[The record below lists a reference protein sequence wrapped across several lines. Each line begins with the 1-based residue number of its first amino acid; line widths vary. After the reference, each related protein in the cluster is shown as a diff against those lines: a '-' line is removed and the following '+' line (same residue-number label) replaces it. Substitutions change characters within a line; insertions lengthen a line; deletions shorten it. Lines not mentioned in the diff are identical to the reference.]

1 MECTNSKEQ
10 YKRFI
15 MLLGTILIVA
25 VHTAM
30 FACLWYNYYAN
41 KELTD
46 MRKYFKYFYFY
57 RRGHWTIIVLYAV
70 VLILFMKVL
79 GGFRVGYLRNLD
91 VLYSQI
97 LSVCATNAVEYLIL
111 ALIAKRWKFL
121 WFSSPM
127 LGLALLQIIVGVFW
141 IIGMRSVYARL
152 YPPHEMLLIY
162 GDISPKALIRKLQS
176 RGDKYRV
183 KETIH
188 LKQGVDHIL
197 QRILSMNQSLSGIF
211 RLMSGMSF

>member
-127 LGLALLQIIVGVFW
+127 LGLALLQIIVGVFGSSGCAASMQGC
-141 IIGMRSVYARL
+141 IRRMRC
-152 YPPHEMLLIY
+152 
-162 GDISPKALIRKLQS
+162 
-176 RGDKYRV
+176 
-183 KETIH
+183 
-188 LKQGVDHIL
+188 
-197 QRILSMNQSLSGIF
+197 F
-211 RLMSGMSF
+211 